1 MELPKPQQAKSVE
14 QLMKEYVALQQKIK
28 FDTLELEDLKENINK
43 MIPEDKLSV
52 EGVAIFKRSAGSV
65 RQLFDKTKAK
75 EYLNDEQYNSCIKES
90 KVKPS
95 ISIISW
101 ENNELRKTMM
111 ENKKN
116 EA

>member
-1 MELPKPQQAKSVE
+1 MELPKPQQPKSVE
-14 QLMKEYVALQQKIK
+14 ELMKEYVVLQQHIK
-28 FDTLELEDLKENINK
+28 GKTLDLEDLKTKIDS
-43 MIPEDKLSV
+43 MIPEDKLSI
-52 EGVAIFKRSAGSV
+52 EGVAIFQRKAGSV

-75 EYLNDEQYNSCIKES
+75 EYLNEEQYNSCIKES

-111 ENKKN
+111 KGKEQ
-116 EA
+116 